1 MVDNVSTSECNL
13 YFTESVTIHFRV
25 SNEVISHVSV
35 VAILNGEKR
44 DRDCRSLQKS
54 NTVGFRSATH
64 TESTVK
70 VAFECYATFAILNS
84 ITNTYKM

>member
-44 DRDCRSLQKS
+44 DGVCRSIQKS
-54 NTVGFRSATH
+54 NMVGFLSATH
-64 TESTVK
+64 KK
-70 VAFECYATFAILNS
+70 VQLKWPSSVMPLLPF
-84 ITNTYKM
+84 